1 VLAGLG
7 LLCTVSVA
15 GAAPPTVKHIAL
27 ERGLVL
33 VSTLHYPAGEREN
46 AVTVEDV
53 SADGVTYTWNLLE
66 RDASGKE
73 LRESFR
79 RFVRA
84 ADLAEAQRLHTVF
97 ATRDQAEY
105 PGYTAYSLSSA
116 VFDRLRTS
124 GASPFAIREQDG
136 ASGALAGLLSAP
148 STFKG
153 TLMAVSREPE
163 NFPLLV
169 SGTRVSV
176 PALHLK
182 GQFTFREQHIDHE
195 LWILADH
202 DHPLLLKSVT
212 GKDVWQMVR
221 VDLPQTFTVLEKS
234 LQTECRAELPGVYF
248 AFGTADLDDAST
260 RTLTGVGEVLSR
272 HADWTLAIEGHTDN
286 IGTPAANQ
294 KLSLTRA
301 EAVRTNLIN
310 QHGVTA
316 TRLSASGFGETKPR
330 ESNDTIEGRARNR
343 RVEIVRPCKSST

>member
-1 VLAGLG
+1 LAGLA
-7 LLCTVSVA
+7 LLCTAASVA
-15 GAAPPTVKHIAL
+15 ATTPTVSHIAL

-33 VSTLHYPAGEREN
+33 VSTLHFPAGEREN
-46 AVTVEDV
+46 AVTVDDV
-53 SADGVTYTWNLLE
+53 SADGVTYSWNLLE
-66 RDASGKE
+66 RDASGKV

-84 ADLAEAQRLHTVF
+84 DDLREAQRLHTVF
-97 ATRDQAEY
+97 APNDEAEY
-105 PGYTAYSLSSA
+105 PGYTAYSFSSA

-124 GASPFAIREQDG
+124 GESAFAIREQAG

-153 TLMAVSREPE
+153 TLVAVSREPE
-163 NFPLLV
+163 SFPLLM
-169 SGTRVSV
+169 SGARVSV

-182 GQFTFREQHIDHE
+182 GQFTFREQRIEHE
-195 LWILADH
+195 FWILADH
-202 DHPLLLKSVT
+202 DHPLLLKSMT

-221 VDLPQTFTVLEKS
+221 VDLPQTSTVLEKS
-234 LQTECRAELPGVYF
+234 LQTACRAELPGVYF
-248 AFGTADLDDAST
+248 AFGTADLDDASQ

-272 HADWTLAIEGHTDN
+272 HADWSLAIEGHTDN
-286 IGTPAANQ
+286 VGTPAANQ
-294 KLSLTRA
+294 KLSQARA

-310 QHGVTA
+310 RHGVA
-316 TRLSASGFGETKPR
+316 AARLSASGFGETKPR

>member
-1 VLAGLG
+1 
-7 LLCTVSVA
+7 
-15 GAAPPTVKHIAL
+15 
-27 ERGLVL
+27 VL
-33 VSTLHYPAGEREN
+33 VSTLHFPAGEREN
-46 AVTVEDV
+46 VVTVEDV
-53 SADGVTYTWNLLE
+53 SAEGVTYSWNLLE

-84 ADLAEAQRLHTVF
+84 ADMAEAQRLHTVF

-116 VFDRLRTS
+116 VFDRLS
-124 GASPFAIREQDG
+124 AKGESPFAIREQEG
-136 ASGALAGLLSAP
+136 TSGVLAGILSAQ

-153 TLMAVSREPE
+153 TLVTVAREPE
-163 NFPLLV
+163 SFPLLM
-169 SGTRVSV
+169 SGARVSV
-176 PALHLK
+176 PALHVK

-195 LWILADH
+195 FWILADR
-202 DHPLLLKSVT
+202 DHPLLLKSIT

-234 LQTECRAELPGVYF
+234 LQTDCRAELPGVYF
-248 AFGTADLDDAST
+248 AFGTADLDDASQ

-286 IGTPAANQ
+286 IGTPPANQ
-294 KLSLTRA
+294 KLSLARA
-301 EAVRTNLIN
+301 EAVRTNLISR
-310 QHGVTA
+310 HSVVA

-330 ESNDTIEGRARNR
+330 ESNDTIVGRARNR